1 MQGRETARGVRWDAV
16 GYGFPGREAA
26 AAARDNIPASPAVPD
41 RAVPCRGCAGGGA
54 ARAGPGRAV
63 AGAERRGAR
72 TAAAG
77 GSAAAEGM
85 FVPVPVPGGGR

>member
-1 MQGRETARGVRWDAV
+1 M
-16 GYGFPGREAA
+16 GFPAGR
-26 AAARDNIPASPAVPD
+26 RRPLPGITSPPLPRCRTVPG
-41 RAVPCRGCAGGGA
+41 RVGGVPGA
-54 ARAGPGRAV
+54 ERPGPGRAV

-85 FVPVPVPGGGR
+85 FMPVPVPGGGR